1 MHALFSANRHTV
13 DPEYHIGSFIE
24 KQSLAC
30 ESLVHQDYNPFQD
43 DNLVYD
49 LDPLFDRGE
58 TSPAP
63 PQLYSSVGREEDA
76 GCREIWGLSKNVRR
90 QDAVQMLSLRQHRAQ
105 EGKTTEFEISGR
117 TVDLDKYLRRTRARV
132 QVITQPEPSE
142 VREMPQHIRPRTPH
156 LSIRIAIGASDI
168 LRVQELIHSYC
179 TSLPSSQSSLLPR
192 PGHPHVSQI
201 GETVQVF
208 EQLFKASWLFDEKH
222 YEAAGR
228 LTRDA
233 FLRIEKLHR
242 ASFPQFLLFTMYGSI
257 IYPVK
262 IDILLRLWK
271 YLAARCSFVEKSTAG
286 TRLATSVYK
295 LLSANN
301 SAPEVYFK
309 LIPDL
314 MERVLD
320 INFNQHLQS
329 GNGAM
334 SMDPAFLQWLIKPKM
349 NMDLQRTPETQ
360 FLIQQCIERS
370 ILYIKEPILRQ
381 VFEACASA
389 LGMERYDQW
398 QPPPYRDRNIDGGEL
413 PILDLGEWMYYAAV
427 ARVEKRRCRDQILVG
442 NPRHDLACYY
452 LERSI
457 KLWLNE
463 SAAQPHVIRD
473 LRTLEKWCREG
484 GDFLQADAARQRCD
498 KEMAR
503 LSPENWFRRT

>member
-1 MHALFSANRHTV
+1 MQV
-13 DPEYHIGSFIE
+13 
-24 KQSLAC
+24 
-30 ESLVHQDYNPFQD
+30 
-43 DNLVYD
+43 
-49 LDPLFDRGE
+49 
-58 TSPAP
+58 
-63 PQLYSSVGREEDA
+63 
-76 GCREIWGLSKNVRR
+76 WGLSKNVRR
-90 QDAVQMLSLRQHRAQ
+90 QDAVQMLSLRQQRAQ
-105 EGKTTEFEISGR
+105 EGKTTEFEIGGR
-117 TVDLDKYLRRTRARV
+117 TVDLDKYLRRTRACVR
-132 QVITQPEPSE
+132 VITQPEPSE
-142 VREMPQHIRPRTPH
+142 VKEMPQHIRPRTPH

-168 LRVQELIHSYC
+168 LRVQELIHIYC
-179 TSLPSSQSSLLPR
+179 TSLPSSQSSLLPQ

-320 INFNQHLQS
+320 INFNQQLQS
-329 GNGAM
+329 GNDAM

-349 NMDLQRTPETQ
+349 NMDLERTPETQ

-398 QPPPYRDRNIDGGEL
+398 QPPAYRDRNVDGGEL

-452 LERSI
+452 LERSV

-503 LSPENWFRRT
+503 LSSPPRV